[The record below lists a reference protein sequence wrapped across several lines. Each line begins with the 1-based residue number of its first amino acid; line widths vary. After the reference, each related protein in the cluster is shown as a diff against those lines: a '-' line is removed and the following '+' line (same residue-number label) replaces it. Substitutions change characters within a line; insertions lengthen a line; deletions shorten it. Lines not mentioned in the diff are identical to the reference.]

1 MTMMDQLPK
10 ISVAMCTYNGERFLA
25 EQLDSI
31 LNQTYKNIELV
42 VVDDVST
49 DGTLRLLDEYAARDG
64 RIRVIRNSENIGF
77 VRNFEKAMGEC
88 SGEFIALADQDD
100 IWFPEKIETLY
111 SEIGESWLIYSEV
124 SPVDFEGNL
133 LDISFPNVN
142 RLEGRCPLALMLN
155 NCVTGHA
162 SLIRRELLHL
172 AMPAMSEMPFHD
184 QWLAIVAASRGK
196 LKASNKVLS
205 FYRQHE
211 NNAVW
216 KTKSKRTEA
225 KYLKTLRDVE
235 RVCEF
240 IRTVLAANILIGHD
254 QDLLEEFY
262 VYYSRYDRVF
272 YNFKLRL
279 FLKKHG
285 DTFLALFP
293 QQEKY
298 RRRICRGK
306 WYFIFLAFW

>member
-1 MTMMDQLPK
+1 M
-10 ISVAMCTYNGERFLA
+10 A

-42 VVDDVST
+42 IVDDLST
-49 DGTLRLLDEYAARDG
+49 DGTLLLLEEYARRDG
-64 RIRVIRNSENIGF
+64 RIRVIRNGQNIGF

-88 SGEFIALADQDD
+88 SGRFIALADQDD
-100 IWFPEKIETLY
+100 IWFPEKIEVLHN
-111 SEIGESWLIYSEV
+111 EIGENWLIYSEI

-133 LDISFPNVN
+133 IGESFPNVN

-162 SLIRRELLHL
+162 SLIKQELLL
-172 AMPAMSEMPFHD
+172 VAMPAMSNMPFHD

-196 LKASNKVLS
+196 LKASDKVLS
-205 FYRQHE
+205 YYRQHE
-211 NNAVW
+211 NNTVW
-216 KTKSKRTEA
+216 KTKSKRIEA

-235 RVCEF
+235 RVCHF
-240 IRTVLAANILIGHD
+240 IRAVLEADILVGD
-254 QDLLEEFY
+254 DKELLEEFY
-262 VYYSRYDRVF
+262 AYYSRYNKVF
-272 YNFKLRL
+272 YNFKLRS

-285 DTFLALFP
+285 DTFLALFR